1 MSWHPGFSESSR
13 GRRPPLAA
21 RPGSTNAGSRRNLVD
36 ARRLKDSFD
45 SVARY
50 GDEVPLFF
58 YSDLFIKHPE
68 GRDMFPISMKAQ
80 REHLIG
86 ALAQIVAQF
95 DRVDELG
102 VLLKGLGRDHRKF
115 GAVAE
120 HYDAVG
126 DSLLA
131 TLAHFAGDAWTP
143 EVAADWTG
151 AYSMVASAML
161 AAAAADEATRP
172 AFWEATVISSE
183 RKAFDIAALQV
194 RTEPR
199 LDFLPGQSVAIES
212 AHRPRLWRYYSIAN
226 APRQDGTLDFHVRLI
241 DGGAVSIALA
251 YGQAVGGSLRMG
263 PPVGVLTLD
272 TASRRDILMVAGSTG
287 LAPLKAIAEQVAGLA
302 VPPHVHLFFCAKAAD
317 GLYDLPSLEKLAA
330 EYHWLTVVPTGTA
343 DRRANG
349 EKGNIPD
356 VITRAGKWSG
366 HDAYLA
372 GPKEMVRDV
381 SARLAAGGT
390 ARERIHVEDF
400 GWSEP

>member
-95 DRVDELG
+95 DRVDDLR
-102 VLLKGLGRDHRKF
+102 VFLQGLGRDHRKF

-151 AYSMVASAML
+151 AYRMVASAML
-161 AAAAADEATRP
+161 VAAAADEATRP
-172 AFWEATVISSE
+172 AFWQATVISSE

-194 RTEPR
+194 RTDPR

-226 APRQDGTLDFHVRLI
+226 APRADGTLDFHVRLI
-241 DGGAVSIALA
+241 DGGAVSIALTC
-251 YGQAVGGSLRMG
+251 GQVVGGALRLG

-272 TASRRDILMVAGSTG
+272 AGSPRDILMVAGSTG
-287 LAPLKAIAEQVAGLA
+287 LAPMKAIIEHLARLQVS
-302 VPPHVHLFFCAKAAD
+302 PHVHLFFCARTAD
-317 GLYDLPSLEKLAA
+317 GLYDLPSLEKMSA
-330 EYHWLTVVPTGTA
+330 EHHWLTVVPATSA
-343 DRRANG
+343 DRRFRG
-349 EKGNIPD
+349 ESGTAPD
-356 VITRAGKWSG
+356 VVMRAGNWSG

-372 GPKEMVRDV
+372 GPTEMVRET
-381 SARLAAGGT
+381 SARLTAAGTPGDQ
-390 ARERIHVEDF
+390 IHVEDF
-400 GWSEP
+400 GWSEQ

>member
-1 MSWHPGFSESSR
+1 M
-13 GRRPPLAA
+13 
-21 RPGSTNAGSRRNLVD
+21 D
-36 ARRLKDSFD
+36 AVRLKDSF
-45 SVARY
+45 SKVVMH

-68 GRDMFPISMKAQ
+68 VRDLFPISMKAQ

-86 ALAQIVAQF
+86 ALAQIVTQV
-95 DRVDELG
+95 DRVDDLG
-102 VLLKGLGRDHRKF
+102 VFLQGLGRDHRKF

-120 HYDAVG
+120 HYAAVG

-143 EVAADWTG
+143 EIAADWAD
-151 AYSMVASAML
+151 AYRLVADAMM
-161 AAAAADEATRP
+161 AAARADEASRP
-172 AFWEATVISSE
+172 ACWQATVISCE
-183 RKAFDIAALQV
+183 RKAFDISVLQV
-194 RTEPR
+194 RPEPR

-212 AHRPRLWRYYSIAN
+212 PLRPRLWRYYSIAN

-241 DGGAVSIALA
+241 DGGAVSIALTF
-251 YGQAVGGSLRMG
+251 GQAVGDSLRLG

-272 TASRRDILMVAGSTG
+272 TTSRRDILMVAGSTG
-287 LAPLKAIAEQVAGLA
+287 LAPLKAITQHASGLA
-302 VPPHVHLFFCAKAAD
+302 EPPHVHLFFCAKAAD

-330 EYHWLTVVPTGTA
+330 EYHWLTVVPTVTA
-343 DRRANG
+343 DRRASG
-349 EKGNIPD
+349 EKGTIPD
-356 VITRAGKWSG
+356 VVTRAGNWSG

-372 GPKEMVRDV
+372 GPTEMVREV

-390 ARERIHVEDF
+390 PRERIHVEDF